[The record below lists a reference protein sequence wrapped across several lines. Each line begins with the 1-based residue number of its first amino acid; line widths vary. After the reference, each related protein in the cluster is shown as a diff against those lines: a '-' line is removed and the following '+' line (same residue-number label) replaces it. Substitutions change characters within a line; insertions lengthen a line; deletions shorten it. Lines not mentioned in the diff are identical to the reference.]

1 MHVTTLAVCSHI
13 IPSDYT
19 LLNTKHAITCMITS
33 IPCRFHV
40 LTPKTSLT
48 CMSTTWPVHS
58 ISLLHF
64 SLQKFTCMV
73 IKQVTPCSHHFR
85 NQTHPFAHAVC
96 SSHFQICI
104 NIFWCSNWPLQVPLT
119 CGSKGTCIL
128 IKETTSVQT
137 LSMQWEQHSET
148 HHSIWFMLCHLS

>member
-48 CMSTTWPVHS
+48 CMTHNLTLHS
-58 ISLLHF
+58 ITFLILH
-64 SLQKFTCMV
+64 LC
-73 IKQVTPCSHHFR
+73 R
-85 NQTHPFAHAVC
+85 NPHACTFPFCYSPIIPENHSFLVHAVC
-96 SSHFQICI
+96 FIPTSRFVQTISGAPIHFWQI
-104 NIFWCSNWPLQVPLT
+104 PLT
-119 CGSKGTCIL
+119 CCSKDTCIL
-128 IKETTSVQT
+128 IKQNTYLQI
-137 LSMQWEQHSET
+137 LSMPCAHYLRNPSF
-148 HHSIWFMLCHLS
+148 HHLCTAI